1 MCGAEV
7 DRRRRQLRR
16 HAAGSTGT
24 VRFRPGGVC
33 GSDVLDAIQAEAS
46 VALAEVRQVYKALQA

>member
-1 MCGAEV
+1 LAGVAASFGAT
-7 DRRRRQLRR
+7 QLEALARY
-16 HAAGSTGT
+16 ASA
-24 VRFRPGGVC
+24 PGEVC